1 MRPRKATANAPVRTA
16 QNPPDNGGTPPDNGG
31 TPTPPPPPDNGGT
44 PPPPPPPPDQG
55 AGSGAPTPPPPP
67 PPPAGGA
74 GAGSAA
80 PAGAGSGSAAG
91 GDLTDEELA
100 KMAEQEA
107 KTQSEEVI
115 TVTGSL
121 VERRELTTPAP
132 VTVVDREKLLAA
144 GVTNVGDMLQQIPA
158 QGNAL
163 NEQNNNGGDGSTR
176 IDLRSLGTGRTLILM
191 NGRRMVAS
199 GLGADDSVDLGTI
212 PLAMVDRI
220 EVLKDGASATYGSD
234 AISGVVN
241 IITRQDF
248 NGTEATIYSGTSQHG
263 DGNNYDL
270 SFVSGHSSKK
280 GNITFSAGY
289 QHQDAVMA
297 GDRDFSKTTSVY
309 DFDGAKAGTCGKAGQ
324 ASCAS
329 LSGSSATPTGF
340 IDPDPTG
347 DGMTDILAVPGCN
360 NSYIPGGLTVG
371 TPATGA
377 CTFNPATNGYKNFN
391 FGTATTFNDDFNFQP
406 ANYLFTPSDRINVF
420 GQGHYDITDNMR
432 AFFEGSF
439 NARHSSQQLAPEPV
453 FLSQFGLVIS
463 ADNMYNP
470 FGNQGQFGAMQPGG
484 AGVDI
489 LDYNRRLN
497 EFGNRF
503 FNQDINTGRLVVG
516 LDGKLPAEAGPL
528 KDWKWEVSYN
538 YGRVDSTQESRGDLI
553 LSHLSNA
560 LGPSMVDPASGSPI
574 CVATPGDAGTA
585 IPGCVP
591 LNVITPGKVTP
602 DMINYLTFTGI
613 QSGFNEQHTATAQA
627 HGKIVDL
634 PNHGDVSFALGA
646 DYRHEQG
653 GVQPDPLTS
662 TGDTT
667 GNAQAPTE
675 GSYHAFEGFSEVSIV
690 PVSGLNG
697 AQWVQL
703 DAAGRAYDYNI
714 KDASGNNT
722 TGVTGKVAALWK
734 TAGGISLRGTYGNS
748 FRAPNISDLYAG
760 QVDDYVNTND
770 PCDTNPPSGPM
781 PITPGSTLA
790 KECQKQISPGGNG
803 YLTYKGNGAPQQ
815 RFKIG
820 GNPSLQPETA
830 NTVTAGVVFEPLK
843 GLAFTVDYWSIS
855 IKNAISTLPPQAVFS
870 NCYAG
875 GIEKFCNL
883 IQRDPTTHHITTVFD
898 LETNVGGID
907 TSGLD
912 IGGSYTSKT
921 PYGAVRVGAD
931 VTYLFKYNE
940 DTGQVALDPNTGL
953 STGKDVVIHGRDYY
967 DLGVLPDLRFLVFAS
982 WVHPSGFGAGVTA
995 RYVGSF
1001 EECGSADDCQPQGPD
1016 TPQNGVHSIDQYLT
1030 ADLYI
1035 DYMLKSGAGTT
1046 KLTLGVNNVTDIAP
1060 PVIYDGAALNAD
1072 ESAYDF
1078 MGRYFYVR
1086 LNHLF

>member
-1 MRPRKATANAPVRTA
+1 MRGKRATTSANAPVRTA
-16 QNPPDNGGTPPDNGG
+16 QNPPDNGGTPPPDNGG
-31 TPTPPPPPDNGGT
+31 TPPQPPPDNGGT
-44 PPPPPPPPDQG
+44 PPPPPPPDQN
-55 AGSGAPTPPPPP
+55 AGGTQPQPPPPP
-67 PPPAGGA
+67 PPGGA

-80 PAGAGSGSAAG
+80 GT

-100 KMAEQEA
+100 KMAEAEA

-132 VTVVDREKLLAA
+132 ITVVDREKLLAA
-144 GVTNVGDMLQQIPA
+144 GITNVGDILQQIPA

-163 NEQNNNGGDGSTR
+163 NEQNNNGGDGSVR
-176 IDLRSLGTGRTLILM
+176 INLRSLDTGRTLVLM
-191 NGRRMVAS
+191 NGRRMVPS

-212 PLAMVDRI
+212 PLAMIDRV

-234 AISGVVN
+234 AIAGVVN

-248 NGTEATIYSGTSQHG
+248 NGTEATIYTATSQRG

-270 SFVSGHSSKK
+270 SFVTGHSSKK

-309 DFDGAKAGTCGKAGQ
+309 DFAGAKAGTCGKAGEM
-324 ASCAS
+324 SCAS

-347 DGMTDILAVPGCN
+347 DGMTDILNVPGCT
-360 NSYIPGGLTVG
+360 NSYSTGGLTVG
-371 TPATGA
+371 TPATGG
-377 CTFNPATNGYKNFN
+377 CTFNPATGGYKNFV
-391 FGTATTFNDDFNFQP
+391 FGDATHFNDSYNYQP
-406 ANYLFTPSDRINVF
+406 QNYLFTPSDRINVF
-420 GQGHYDITDNMR
+420 GQGHYDITENTR

-439 NARHSSQQLAPEPV
+439 NGRHSAQQLAPEPL
-453 FLSQFGLVIS
+453 FLAQFGLVIS
-463 ADNMYNP
+463 ADSMYNP

-484 AGVDI
+484 AGVELD
-489 LDYNRRLN
+489 DYNRRLN

-503 FNQDINTGRLVVG
+503 YSQDVNTGRLVVG

-538 YGRVDSTQESRGDLI
+538 YGRVDATSTSRGDLI
-553 LSHLSNA
+553 LSHVQNA
-560 LGPSMVDPASGSPI
+560 LGPSTADPVSGQPT
-574 CVATPGDAGTA
+574 CYTDNTFTTA

-613 QSGFNEQHTATAQA
+613 QSGFNEQHTALAQA

-634 PNHGDVSFALGA
+634 PNHGDVSFAIGG

-675 GSYHAFEGFSEVSIV
+675 GAYHVFEGFSELSIV
-690 PVSGLNG
+690 PVSGLNA

-714 KDASGNNT
+714 KDVNGNNT

-734 TAGGISLRGTYGNS
+734 TAGGISFRGTYGNS
-748 FRAPNISDLYAG
+748 FRAPNVADLYSG
-760 QVDDYVNTND
+760 QTDDYVDIND

-781 PITPGSTLA
+781 PITPGTPLA
-790 KECQKQISPGGNG
+790 KKCQEQISPGNNG

-815 RFKIG
+815 RFKVG
-820 GNPSLQPETA
+820 GNPNLQPETA
-830 NTVTAGVVFEPLK
+830 NTATVGVVLEPIK
-843 GLAFTVDYWSIS
+843 GLAFTLDYWNIN
-855 IKNAISTLPPQAVFS
+855 ITNAITALPPQAVFA
-870 NCYAG
+870 NCYEG
-875 GIEKFCNL
+875 GLDKFCNL
-883 IQRDPTTHHITTVFD
+883 IQRDPTTHHITTVYD
-898 LETNVGGID
+898 LETNVGGIV

-912 IGGSYTSKT
+912 IGGSYTTKV
-921 PYGAVRVGAD
+921 PNAGNIRVGAD
-931 VTYLFKYNE
+931 ATYLFKYNE
-940 DTGQVALDPNTGL
+940 DTGQVDPT
-953 STGKDVVIHGRDYY
+953 TGKDVIIHGRNYY
-967 DLGVLPDLRFLVFAS
+967 DLGVLPALRFLVFAS
-982 WVHPSGFGAGVTA
+982 WVHPSGFGAGVTG
-995 RYVGSF
+995 RYVGGYT
-1001 EECGSADDCQPQGPD
+1001 ECDSDDCQPQGPT
-1016 TPQNGVHSIDQYLT
+1016 TPENGTHSIGQYLT
-1030 ADLYI
+1030 ADLYL

-1046 KLTLGVNNVTDIAP
+1046 KITVGVNNLTDIQP
-1060 PVIYDGAALNAD
+1060 PVIYNGQALNAD

-1086 LNHLF
+1086 LSHLF